1 MVAVTRFDVTA
12 KRWERGWEL
21 HIDGVGVTQSRTLRD
36 AEAMIRSYLALD
48 LGDAIAE
55 HSEVHVTVQVDGMR
69 EVEKVRKEI
78 DRLAEQ
84 QRRVA
89 RDSRALAKRLKAA
102 GLTGADAAHVMGVS
116 EQRFSQLLN
125 A

>member
-1 MVAVTRFDVTA
+1 MSKYEVTA
-12 KRWERGWEL
+12 TRWARGWEL
-21 HIDGVGVTQSRTLRD
+21 NIEGVGVTQSRTLRD
-36 AEAMIRSYLALD
+36 AEAMIRSYLALE
-48 LGDAIAE
+48 LGEKIAE
-55 HSEVHVTVQVDGMR
+55 RAEIHVDAQVDGMN

-78 DRLAEQ
+78 DRLAEE

-89 RDSRALAKRLKAA
+89 RESRALAKRLKAA
-102 GLTGADAAHVMGVS
+102 GLTGSDAAHVMGVS